1 MTDVVARFESE
12 DKYPV
17 DLAVEDR
24 STAARKLNFPKL
36 PEIGERILPGFTF
49 LLVGLWQAVK
59 CC

>member
-1 MTDVVARFESE
+1 MARFESE

-24 STAARKLNFPKL
+24 SSIARKLNFTKL

-49 LLVGLWQAVK
+49 LLAGLWQAVK

>member
-1 MTDVVARFESE
+1 MADVVARFEAE
-12 DKYPV
+12 DMYPV

-36 PEIGERILPGFTF
+36 PEIGERILPGFAF
-49 LLVGLWQAVK
+49 LPPGLWQAVK

>member
-1 MTDVVARFESE
+1 MEDVVARFESE

-24 STAARKLNFPKL
+24 SSIARKLNFTKL

-49 LLVGLWQAVK
+49 LLAGLWQAVK

>member
-1 MTDVVARFESE
+1 MADVVARFEAE

-36 PEIGERILPGFTF
+36 PEIVERILPSFTF
-49 LLVGLWQAVK
+49 LLAGLWQAVK

>member
-1 MTDVVARFESE
+1 MARFESE

-24 STAARKLNFPKL
+24 STIARKLNFPKL

-49 LLVGLWQAVK
+49 LLAGLWQAVK